1 MGATVSLSPMDKLKR
16 GPDPIA
22 PLTTVPPDGFYR
34 KTRPR
39 KKGFRDAPEP
49 VPGLVRAGQ
58 RGLVVAAAVALLI
71 PASRSARADE
81 NTPALDG
88 NAPEFVAE
96 QAQADNRDQE
106 PNEQHEVQAM
116 AIAPG
121 IPEFWDGTSL
131 LLKPRT
137 YFLDRQRD
145 SGIDSVAWALGGAL
159 EYKSGWWLSQFQLA
173 GTLFTSQ
180 KIYGPLDE
188 DGTQLLLPGQKSFT
202 VLGEAYGTWQI
213 EPGTGIRVGLQSFDL
228 PYLALQD
235 IRMVPNTF
243 KAAAFGRKTET
254 GLSYIGGYVDG
265 IKLRNSD
272 SFIPI
277 SQAAGAQG
285 TNKGLAFLGAQY
297 AFPDGSV
304 IGAVNQTSIDV
315 MNTFYIHA
323 DKPFKLSEDVSLR
336 ASAQYTDQH
345 STGTDLI
352 GDFATHLA
360 ALKAELFFGN
370 SSFRLAASRA
380 GDDKGIQS
388 PYGGPAN
395 YVGIIVDTFDRA
407 GEKAWMVGMSYDF
420 VGVGIKGLSAFTN
433 VSTGHTPQSGA
444 NASPD
449 ETEYDLTVDYRFAKD
464 SKFQN
469 LWIRVREAYVD
480 QSKQQGGTS
489 FSDFRIIVN
498 YSFNPLD

>member
-1 MGATVSLSPMDKLKR
+1 MMSASK
-16 GPDPIA
+16 
-22 PLTTVPPDGFYR
+22 VPANFM
-34 KTRPR
+34 TRPPQE
-39 KKGFRDAPEP
+39 GFRDAP
-49 VPGLVRAGQ
+49 VPAPGSVRAGH
-58 RGLVVAAAVALLI
+58 RGLMAAAALALLI
-71 PASRSARADE
+71 PVPRSLRAEE

-88 NAPEFVAE
+88 NAPVFVAE
-96 QAQADNRDQE
+96 QSQAHERDQE
-106 PNEQHEVQAM
+106 PNEQYEVQGM
-116 AIAPG
+116 ALSPAL
-121 IPEFWDGTSL
+121 PEFWDGTSL

-159 EYKSGWWLSQFQLA
+159 EYKSGWWLGQFQLA

-180 KIYGPLDE
+180 KIYGPLDQ

-202 VLGEAYGTWQI
+202 VFGEAYGTWQI

-228 PYLALQD
+228 PYLARQD

-243 KAAAFGRKTET
+243 KAAAFGRKSET
-254 GLSYIGGYVDG
+254 GFSYIGGYVDG

-272 SFIPI
+272 SFIPM

-285 TNKGLAFLGAQY
+285 SNKGLAFLGAQY
-297 AFPDGSV
+297 AFSDGSL

-323 DKPFKLSEDVSLR
+323 DKPFKLSEYVSLR

-345 STGTDLI
+345 STGTELI
-352 GDFATHLA
+352 GNFATHLA
-360 ALKAELFFGN
+360 ALKAELFLGN
-370 SSFRLAASRA
+370 FDFRLAASRA
-380 GDDKGIQS
+380 GDNKGIQS
-388 PYGGPAN
+388 PYGGPPN

-420 VGVGIKGLSAFTN
+420 VGVGIKGLSAFAN

-449 ETEYDLTVDYRFAKD
+449 ETEYDLTIDYRFAKD

-480 QSKQQGGTS
+480 QNKQQGGTS

-498 YSFNPLD
+498 YSFNLLN

>member
-1 MGATVSLSPMDKLKR
+1 MSTEA
-16 GPDPIA
+16 
-22 PLTTVPPDGFYR
+22 
-34 KTRPR
+34 
-39 KKGFRDAPEP
+39 
-49 VPGLVRAGQ
+49 PGLVRVGH
-58 RGLVVAAAVALLI
+58 RGVIVAAAVALLM
-71 PASRSARADE
+71 PVPRFARADE
-81 NTPALDG
+81 NTPAPDG

-96 QAQADNRDQE
+96 QAQADNRNQE
-106 PNEQHEVQAM
+106 PNEQDEVQAM
-116 AIAPG
+116 VLAPG
-121 IPEFWDGTSL
+121 IPKFWDGTSL

-137 YFLDRQRD
+137 YYLDRQRD

-173 GTLFTSQ
+173 GTLYTSQ
-180 KIYGPLDE
+180 KLYGPLDE

-202 VLGEAYGTWQI
+202 VLAEAYGTWQF
-213 EPGTGIRVGLQSFDL
+213 ELGTGLRVGLQSFDL
-228 PYLALQD
+228 PYLARQD

-243 KAAAFGRKTET
+243 KAAAFGREAET

-345 STGTDLI
+345 STGTELI
-352 GDFATHLA
+352 GNFATHLA
-360 ALKAELFFGN
+360 SLKAELFYGDF
-370 SSFRLAASRA
+370 SFKLAASRT

-395 YVGIIVDTFDRA
+395 YVAIIVDTFDRA

-420 VGVGIKGLSAFTN
+420 AGVGIKGLSAFTN
-433 VSTGHTPQSGA
+433 VSSGNTPQSGP

-464 SKFQN
+464 SKFKN

-498 YSFNPLD
+498 YSYNLID